1 MKLQLKVVHKVY
13 LGFGVIVALLVV
25 SSVMSIGQLSKISK
39 STVQV
44 KDVAV
49 PVQKKT
55 NELQINLLKQ
65 AKLSTLSFSD
75 DSLEKVDASVKMF
88 ASDTQ
93 FFNKHYKELADM
105 IKADSASTQIL
116 KNAYASYL
124 NYTEAVSKMLVAI
137 KTRIELTTSV
147 TMAHD
152 KVQTHMDEAGAVL
165 LELSYLEGGGDT
177 AALEQIAGAA
187 NQLDGYLL
195 NILNTAKEIAGAADP
210 AEVQNSKQT
219 VEFTVSNLDSQIAYL
234 KKLALD
240 VNTNGLMDQFLVE
253 YAKGVA
259 LLTGPNNLL
268 TLKMSQLAQVNI
280 AKTQLNTAESA
291 VNMASGHIDGLLK
304 KSTEQFNSLQQQT
317 LELLDDS
324 SNRAIWM
331 MFILGGLAIVSAL
344 LTTRS
349 MLNPLES
356 INKILGHMAQGDLSR
371 KLDCRNDDE
380 FGLLSKNINELAEDL
395 TELIQGIVEN
405 AAKLTVAAKD
415 STNAIGQMSDFGQ
428 QQKNKVAHVTNI
440 TDDMNKSVNYVTQQ
454 ANTAADEMLQA
465 LDQSRQV
472 DNIAQANNSR
482 ISELEKQLEQTTG
495 VIDQLQVESTN
506 IGGILETIKGIAG
519 QTNLLALNAAIEAAR
534 AGEQGRGFA
543 VVADEVRTLAGRTQ
557 QSTAEIQSMI
567 ENLQSQTNIAVT
579 DISKGRQQASEC
591 VKYTDE
597 LTQSMALIN
606 QAINKMHGMSA
617 EIANAAEQQLVQSKQ
632 IKEDVKDVVEI
643 ADMNAQ
649 KSQSTLA
656 YANQVGH
663 LAAQLNDSVGTFKV

>member
-1 MKLQLKVVHKVY
+1 MKLQFKVVHKVY
-13 LGFGVIVALLVV
+13 LGFGIIVVLLVV
-25 SSVMSIGQLSKISK
+25 SSSMSIGQLSKISK

-49 PVQKKT
+49 PVQKKS

-75 DSLEKVDASVKMF
+75 DSLDKVGNSVQIF
-88 ASDTQ
+88 ANDTQ
-93 FFNKHYKELADM
+93 LFNQHYKKLADM
-105 IKADSASTQIL
+105 IQADSASTKIL
-116 KNAYASYL
+116 ENAHTSYEH
-124 NYTEAVSKMLVAI
+124 YTEAVSKMQVAI
-137 KTRIELTTSV
+137 KTRIELTASV

-165 LELSYLEGGGDT
+165 LELSYLEGGGNA

-187 NQLDGYLL
+187 SQLDGYLL
-195 NILNTAKEIAGAADP
+195 NILNTAKEIAGANDSR
-210 AEVQNSKQT
+210 EVQNSKET
-219 VEFTVSNLDSQIAYL
+219 VEFTVSNLDTQIDYL

-240 VNTNGLMDQFLVE
+240 VNTNGLMDQFLAE
-253 YAKGVA
+253 YAKGVT

-268 TLKMSQLAQVNI
+268 TLKMTQLAQLNI
-280 AKTQLNTAESA
+280 ARTQLSTAESA
-291 VNMASGHIDGLLK
+291 VNMASNHIDELLK
-304 KSTEQFNSLQQQT
+304 KSTEQFNNLQRDT
-317 LELLDDS
+317 LELLDNS
-324 SNRAIWM
+324 SSWAVRM
-331 MFILGGLAIVSAL
+331 MFILGGLAIASAFV
-344 LTTRS
+344 TTRS
-349 MLNPLES
+349 MLNPLEG

-371 KLDCRNDDE
+371 KLDCRSEDE

-405 AAKLTVAAKD
+405 AAKLSVAAED

-428 QQKNKVAHVTNI
+428 QQKTKVAHVTNI
-440 TDDMNKSVNYVTQQ
+440 TDEMNKSVNYVTQQ
-454 ANTAADEMLQA
+454 ANTAANEMLQA
-465 LDQSRQV
+465 LDQSQQV
-472 DNIAQANNSR
+472 DNIAQANNNR
-482 ISELEKQLEQTTG
+482 ISELEKQLEETTG
-495 VIDQLQVESTN
+495 VIDQLQVESNN
-506 IGGILETIKGIAG
+506 IGGILETIKGIAE

-543 VVADEVRTLAGRTQ
+543 VVADEVRSLAGRTQ

-567 ENLQSQTNIAVT
+567 QNLQSQTNTAVE

-617 EIANAAEQQLVQSKQ
+617 EIANAAEQQLAQSEQ
-632 IKEDVKDVVEI
+632 IKGDVRDVVVI
-643 ADMNAQ
+643 ADMNAK

-663 LAAQLNDSVGTFKV
+663 LASELNDSVGTFKV